1 MLNTNL
7 NSLKKEID
15 NLINE
20 LIKSVKQYN
29 PIDLLYC
36 LKSMELVP
44 SASEY
49 NEETL
54 ITKQDPLQTN
64 MIEYFTSLLTAIEIT
79 DYNNN
84 NIDET
89 IIYDFKRKYREIMS
103 LINQYFLLY
112 STSKEF
118 EREYSD
124 EEIDYIYNRFI
135 YSNVNGKRYQCF
147 ERIFCWHG

>member
-7 NSLKKEID
+7 NSLKNEID

-54 ITKQDPLQTN
+54 IIKQDPLQTN
-64 MIEYFTSLLTAIEIT
+64 MIEYFTSLLTAIGIT

-89 IIYDFKRKYREIMS
+89 IIYDFKRKY
-103 LINQYFLLY
+103 
-112 STSKEF
+112 
-118 EREYSD
+118 
-124 EEIDYIYNRFI
+124 
-135 YSNVNGKRYQCF
+135 
-147 ERIFCWHG
+147 